1 MRVTPRRA
9 STCENRYSQVSA
21 LTTEQVLVALPN
33 RGRPLATRCA
43 ERDDHKVASIYR
55 TQVGRESVARWCSAA
70 LDAWSVPHRRRT
82 VIANG
87 VDTHLVTAGAGEG
100 AVLVV
105 PGTNFNAA
113 TYLPLATAL
122 AERFRVYLPDV
133 PGQPGLSDGDRPPVS
148 GRLSWYGRWLTE
160 VLDQLG
166 DSSITVVGHSLG
178 AAIALAC
185 DSTRAERQILVSP
198 GGLTRLA
205 ITPRVLVTSIV
216 WLLRR
221 RPIDSTRLLQSM
233 HGPAHLP
240 RSELTEWMTL
250 VARNVRSSADPGR
263 AIVARRDV
271 DRIAVTGEHDVFLP
285 PARLAPVIRHVLGVE
300 LHVIP
305 FAGHL
310 VVDEYPSQI
319 AMLVDQH
326 PVRDSNIPD

>member
-1 MRVTPRRA
+1 M
-9 STCENRYSQVSA
+9 
-21 LTTEQVLVALPN
+21 
-33 RGRPLATRCA
+33 
-43 ERDDHKVASIYR
+43 ASIYR

-70 LDAWSVPHRRRT
+70 LDAWSVPHVRHT

-87 VDTHLVTAGAGEG
+87 VNTHLVTAGAGER
-100 AVLVV
+100 AVLMV

-133 PGQPGLSDGDRPPVS
+133 PGQPGLSDGNRPPAR

-160 VLDQLG
+160 VLGQLE

-178 AAIALAC
+178 AAIALAS
-185 DSTRAERQILVSP
+185 DSTRADRQVLVSP

-205 ITPRVLVTSIV
+205 ITPRVLTTSIV
-216 WLLRR
+216 WSVRR
-221 RPIDSTRLLQSM
+221 RPIDSARLLQTM
-233 HGPAHLP
+233 HGPTHSP
-240 RSELTEWMTL
+240 RPELTEWMTL

-263 AIVARRDV
+263 VTVTRRDV

-285 PARLAPVIRHVLGVE
+285 PVRLAPATRHALGVE

-305 FAGHL
+305 AAGHL

-319 AMLVDQH
+319 AVLVDQH
-326 PVRDSNIPD
+326 PVRDPSILD